1 MKPLLATQFD
11 EFLKRFD
18 FCKDGE
24 VQNVTIK
31 SPSEISIKLTTQD
44 SAKDFDWI
52 SITLEFSGV
61 IDASLVDSSK
71 LHLLDMG
78 DGISLEKNKTDF
90 IFKINNSTLFI
101 KFSTLKF
108 KEGLF

>member
-61 IDASLVDSSK
+61 MDASLVDTSK
-71 LHLLDMG
+71 LHLLDMS
-78 DGISLEKNKTDF
+78 DGISLEKDATHF
-90 IFKINNSTLFI
+90 VFKVTNSTLFV
-101 KFSTLKF
+101 KFSALKF
-108 KEGLF
+108 EEGLF